1 MHTMCGLSKIP
12 DSSYGNTNK
21 QPLVSRRKL
30 EVNKVEKVEAFQ
42 VFARLEKDK
51 VSRCWGSIS
60 FSISDGDL

>member
-1 MHTMCGLSKIP
+1 MNAYNVWFEG
-12 DSSYGNTNK
+12 SSCVTTYK

-30 EVNKVEKVEAFQ
+30 EVNKVAKVEAFQ

-60 FSISDGDL
+60 SRISDGNL